1 MLCYAM
7 PCHAMLCILRLHE
20 CTLPRPLC
28 SYAVAVKRCGI
39 LFSVLSG
46 RVFFGEPIGTRLP
59 YILLMLMGGLMILLD
74 PSRNEVHPH

>member
-1 MLCYAM
+1 
-7 PCHAMLCILRLHE
+7 
-20 CTLPRPLC
+20 
-28 SYAVAVKRCGI
+28 VAVKRCGI